1 MVRAPDCMIDTRE
14 IPGFLCAYRFE
25 GAEVL
30 KLGETAQLIADGGHD
45 TWFWLHLNLTDQRC
59 QRWLQNSLDI
69 PAGVALEFCSPR
81 QRQAIN
87 ASGPFVTGRL
97 NDFLRAFDYE
107 SMEHSWVHLLM
118 GEKFIITGRTTAALS
133 ADHLR
138 DRIAR
143 GHPFKAPRDLL
154 VALLKTYPDVLD
166 SVLHKLSSDLEII
179 EDQILE
185 DRHRGER
192 KRLMIIRREAAQLH
206 RHMRARRRA
215 LTLAEREV
223 SSMPAET
230 PDIITRLINLDQDF
244 DALEIRARFFHDEID
259 AKLAAETNRQLYIL
273 SVLTALFLPPTLVAG
288 LFGMNVQGIPLAT
301 SSDGFWPAIV
311 FCVLSSVA
319 VWLFLWNV
327 NRR

>member
-1 MVRAPDCMIDTRE
+1 MIDTRE
-14 IPGFLCAYRFE
+14 IPGFLCAYRFV
-25 GAEVL
+25 GREVET
-30 KLGETAQLIADGGHD
+30 LGETAQLTADCGDG

-87 ASGPFVTGRL
+87 ETGAFVSGRL

-107 SMEHSWVHLLM
+107 SMEHSWVHILM
-118 GEKFIITGRTTAALS
+118 GKRYIVTGRTTAALS
-133 ADHLR
+133 ADNLR
-138 DRIAR
+138 ERIAR
-143 GHPFKAPRDLL
+143 GHAFKAPGDLF
-154 VALLKTYPDVLD
+154 VALLKSYPDVLD
-166 SVLHKLSSDLEII
+166 LVLHKLSSELETI

-192 KRLMIIRREAAQLH
+192 KRLMIVRRQAAQLH

-215 LTLAEREV
+215 LALAEREV
-223 SSMPAET
+223 SAMPGET

-244 DALEIRARFFHDEID
+244 DALESRARFFHDEID

-273 SVLTALFLPPTLVAG
+273 SMLTALFLPPTLVAG
-288 LFGMNVQGIPLAT
+288 LFGMNLQGIPLA
-301 SSDGFWPAIV
+301 SISGGFWPAIAV
-311 FCVLSSVA
+311 CILSSAA
-319 VWLFLWNV
+319 VWLFLWNA
-327 NRR
+327 NRG